1 MRQTT
6 RITTLLAL
14 AALGPLATAD
24 TLTVGPTLGDY
35 DFITITAAIANAA
48 SGDEIVIQPGLYA
61 ENLLITGK
69 DLALRNAGGG
79 AVTVFGQN
87 LNKCLRVTGAGT
99 DVVLEG
105 LTFSNG
111 FSTSAGGGVAIEI
124 GTTAQISDCVI
135 ENSITANSGGGLY
148 MSGGGTVTNTII
160 RGNSAN
166 ITGGGIH
173 IAGTLSKSFIGCVIE
188 DNAASDGGGFG
199 YAAGGDIATISGC
212 SFVGNTASRWGG
224 AIALLGTGAAG
235 IMETRDCVF
244 SMNHAD
250 AAGGAV
256 WVSDQDVIQVLN
268 CVFEFNTAADFGGAV
283 RNEQIFEAI
292 NCTFVN
298 NDVLAAG
305 VSDTFESLRAD
316 ANTNLLNTIVVNASD
331 ASHAGAGQLRP
342 FFSLVPE
349 APSGMTDANGNFS
362 ADPMFVDAAG
372 GDYRLAAGSPA
383 IDAGDSRG
391 VFGGVSFGYINVL
404 DIQTDINGEVRN
416 LDDPDTE
423 NTGVSVWE
431 LCIDLGAYEYQP
443 EDTPV
448 CEADLNND
456 GLLNFF
462 DVSQFLAAFTAGCP

>member
-1 MRQTT
+1 MKL
-6 RITTLLAL
+6 RITMTGLLAL
-14 AALGPLATAD
+14 AAFSAPALSD
-24 TLTVGPTLGDY
+24 TLTVGPNFNDY

-48 SGDEIVIQPGLYA
+48 GGDEIVIQPGLYA

-69 DLALRNAGGG
+69 DLTLRNAGGG
-79 AVTVFGQN
+79 EVVIFGQN

-111 FSTSAGGGVAIEI
+111 FSTSAGGGVAIEVN
-124 GTTAQISDCVI
+124 TTAQITDCVI
-135 ENSITANSGGGLY
+135 EDSITANSGGGLY

-166 ITGGGIH
+166 ATGGGIH
-173 IAGTLSKSFIGCVIE
+173 IAGMLSKAFIDCVIE
-188 DNAASDGGGFG
+188 DNSASDGGGFG
-199 YAAGGDIATISGC
+199 YAAAGDIATISGC
-212 SFVGNTASRWGG
+212 SFLGNTASRWGG
-224 AIALLGTGAAG
+224 AIALLGTGSAG

-250 AAGGAV
+250 EAGGAV
-256 WVSDQDVIQVLN
+256 WVSDQDVIQALN
-268 CVFEFNTAADFGGAV
+268 CVFEFNTAADLGGAV

-298 NDVLAAG
+298 NDVLAPG

-316 ANTNLLNTIVVNASD
+316 ANTNLLNTIVVNASA
-331 ASHAGAGQLRP
+331 ASHTGAGQLNP

-391 VFGGVSFGYINVL
+391 IFGGASFGYISVL
-404 DIQTDINGEVRN
+404 DVQTDINGDVRN

-431 LCIDLGAYEYQP
+431 LCIDLGAFEFQP
-443 EDTPV
+443 QAAAECT
-448 CEADLNND
+448 ADLNDD
-456 GLLNFF
+456 GMLNFF
-462 DVSQFLAAFTAGCP
+462 DISAFLSAFSAGCP